1 MAREVSFCIELD
13 QAIGDFES
21 FLKQDSLKA
30 SFAPKYEV
38 SITSSRRLIIV
49 LVCCR
54 SPCLQQFACCSRLAL
69 RSPYHFSWV
78 LSATVHFEL
87 ETVFLNS
94 IASWICWRYYSQTT
108 IMKEANNVCPYVPRR
123 PLSRDW
129 SIVLESEFFS
139 WQVYEAVIPM
149 SLSLSIC
156 PYGDHFVIEKIIQ
169 LMMLSIVSLAPP
181 IAAPAVP
188 PCLIATFIVFSKSG
202 ALEDRSYYEIIWLQI
217 LKTLRKR
224 KTKRK
229 TVLRELRRCEKR
241 ATCFSA

>member
-1 MAREVSFCIELD
+1 
-13 QAIGDFES
+13 
-21 FLKQDSLKA
+21 
-30 SFAPKYEV
+30 
-38 SITSSRRLIIV
+38 
-49 LVCCR
+49 
-54 SPCLQQFACCSRLAL
+54 
-69 RSPYHFSWV
+69 
-78 LSATVHFEL
+78 
-87 ETVFLNS
+87 
-94 IASWICWRYYSQTT
+94 
-108 IMKEANNVCPYVPRR
+108 
-123 PLSRDW
+123 
-129 SIVLESEFFS
+129 
-139 WQVYEAVIPM
+139 M